1 MIEIKENFK
10 HDLKSSLVI
19 FLIALPLCIGIAV
32 ASQTPVISGLV
43 AGIIGGLVTGFLSRS
58 QVSVS
63 GPAAGMVVV
72 VISALTYLGGFSALL
87 LALFISGLIQILF
100 GVLKFGDLGNYI
112 PTSVVKGMLSGIGVI
127 FIVKQVPHLFGYD
140 SEYLGGDVLTLSIF
154 NGSIHYGAIIIGVI
168 SLSIL
173 WLSNKSSKNEKSF
186 FSFLPAPIV
195 VVVVAILVNKAFSMW
210 FPQLYLDGS
219 HVVNINYRGGVSQFI
234 GELTFPDW
242 SVITNYK
249 IYLAAIFIAL
259 MTSIETLINIEASDR
274 SDVFRRYTSK
284 NRELV
289 AQGVGNSL
297 SGLLGGLP
305 ITSVVVRTNLNIS
318 SGAQTQLS
326 TVLHGLWLLV
336 AAIFLANFLGIIPVA
351 SISAI
356 LLTLGWKMASV
367 KSFKKM
373 KNKGKNQFVP
383 FVVTVL
389 GIVFLNLLW
398 GILIGLFV
406 SFVYILRSKSVKAMV
421 LVNEGNHYLLR
432 FYKDVSFLNKP
443 ILTRLLKSVPAHSK
457 LLLDGGHGTYI
468 DADIIDLLEDF
479 LETAKLRHIDVEI
492 RKSPLA
498 INPFFKG

>member
-1 MIEIKENFK
+1 
-10 HDLKSSLVI
+10 
-19 FLIALPLCIGIAV
+19 
-32 ASQTPVISGLV
+32 
-43 AGIIGGLVTGFLSRS
+43 
-58 QVSVS
+58 
-63 GPAAGMVVV
+63 
-72 VISALTYLGGFSALL
+72 
-87 LALFISGLIQILF
+87 
-100 GVLKFGDLGNYI
+100 
-112 PTSVVKGMLSGIGVI
+112 
-127 FIVKQVPHLFGYD
+127 
-140 SEYLGGDVLTLSIF
+140 
-154 NGSIHYGAIIIGVI
+154 
-168 SLSIL
+168 
-173 WLSNKSSKNEKSF
+173 
-186 FSFLPAPIV
+186 
-195 VVVVAILVNKAFSMW
+195 
-210 FPQLYLDGS
+210 
-219 HVVNINYRGGVSQFI
+219 
-234 GELTFPDW
+234 
-242 SVITNYK
+242 
-249 IYLAAIFIAL
+249 

-421 LVNEGNHYLLR
+421 LVNDGNHYLLR